1 MNLTVQTPERKIQEV
16 LSQQEILRSTSSFYS
31 SPDHF
36 LEFALD
42 SALALVKAHAG
53 SLFLWDESQKALVL
67 KTARGPYSSRLT
79 QAHVRLREG
88 VSGWVGDNGRSV
100 LVKNI
105 HADDRFSR
113 LKRNGHYKTDSFM
126 SVPLI
131 AANKLLG
138 VINITERENLDPFK
152 EEDFEFV
159 RIFAQ
164 YIAIAFENMR
174 LASKYRIESQQA
186 GERAVRLEQTLREQ
200 EPLVSVGRLASNL
213 AHELNNPLDSIRRYV
228 NLALDQVMEDS
239 VARQYILNAKEGIRR
254 AVKVVRGLLQYTR
267 ETSRVERRT
276 VEIHSLIEKS
286 LEAAAKDQSF
296 EKIKIETCFASPAAI
311 VADCGL
317 LIVFRNLFKNA
328 HQAMGGDGVLT
339 VRTRFEKDYVLVSVS
354 DTGAGIPDTVKKHLF
369 EPFFSTKKDEGTGIG
384 LTICREVVQKC
395 GGTITFDSQ
404 IGVGTNFVIQL
415 PCKLKEISLS

>member
-16 LSQQEILRSTSSFYS
+16 LSQQEQLRSTSSFYS

-105 HADDRFSR
+105 RCDDRFSR
-113 LKRNGHYKTDSFM
+113 MKKNGKYKTDSFM

-174 LASKYRIESQQA
+174 LAAKYRIESQQA

-267 ETSRVERRT
+267 ETSRIERRT

-296 EKIKIETCFASPAAI
+296 EKIKIETCFASPAA
-311 VADCGL
+311 VVVDCGL

-328 HQAMGGDGVLT
+328 HQAMGGEGLLT
-339 VRTRFEKDYVLVSVS
+339 IRTRFEKDHVLVSVS
-354 DTGAGIPDTVKKHLF
+354 DSGAGIPDTVKRHLF
-369 EPFFSTKKDEGTGIG
+369 EPFFSTKNEEGTGIG

-395 GGTITFDSQ
+395 GGSITFDSQ

>member
-16 LSQQEILRSTSSFYS
+16 LSQQENLRSNSSFYS

-53 SLFLWDESQKALVL
+53 SLFLWNESQKALVL
-67 KTARGPYSSRLT
+67 KSARGPYSSRLT

-105 HADDRFSR
+105 HSDDRFSR
-113 LKRNGHYKTDSFM
+113 FKKNGQYKTDSFI

-254 AVKVVRGLLQYTR
+254 AVKVVRGLLQYSR
-267 ETSRVERRT
+267 ETSRIEPRT

-286 LEAAAKDQSF
+286 LEAAAKEQSF
-296 EKIKIETCFASPAAI
+296 EKIKIETSFASPAAI
-311 VADCGL
+311 VTDCGL

-328 HQAMGGDGVLT
+328 YQAMGGEGLLT
-339 VRTRFEKDYVLVSVS
+339 VRTSLEKDRVLVSVS
-354 DTGAGIPDTVKKHLF
+354 DTGAGIPDTLKHHLF
-369 EPFFSTKKDEGTGIG
+369 EPFFSTKKDDGTGIG
-384 LTICREVVQKC
+384 LTICREIVQKC
-395 GGTITFDSQ
+395 GGSIDFESQ
-404 IGVGTNFVIQL
+404 IGIGTNFVIKL
-415 PCKLKEISLS
+415 PCKLKEISHS